1 MSAAALYVR
10 VSSRRQVEE
19 GLSLRD
25 QEERCRAFVASRGW
39 SLDERHVYVEAG
51 ISGAKANRRAL
62 DALMQAAELGEFE
75 AVATPRIDRLGRS
88 ARHNLDLF
96 HRFDSVGVI
105 LYSPDGRD
113 HTDKFIRTVES
124 AIAERERDLLSE
136 RVRAVTPAKRAR
148 GSYNG
153 GPRPYG
159 YRFVRDEGLVI
170 EEAEAEVVR
179 RLFREYN
186 AGVAL
191 RAIARGL
198 NEEGIKGPLGGAWS
212 QGRVADR
219 LDLDLYAGKV
229 GGGEQGRHEA
239 IIDTKTWE
247 RTVALR
253 TASAGRNGARKAG
266 RRSTSHLLGDGLLK
280 CSCGASMYPRKD
292 TRSGRDTYRCRG
304 RDERTH
310 RCDMPPLPRADVD
323 GAVRAYIA
331 GHVLSP
337 GMAEGEIEEEAKF
350 AAKEATKQA
359 ATAAREAAK
368 AGERLKRGRM
378 LYLDEELTRDQWRE
392 MEAEIQT
399 DLASAK
405 QRESEA
411 RRVAEAIRKP
421 SPELLDA
428 VEAIRSAAGDEAK
441 DAGTLGKQRA
451 AIERLFE
458 TFEVVAGP
466 IDVPPPPT
474 DPVIAQLVAIQEAEI
489 AHEREDSPTE
499 FVVKARGKP
508 ALRVFLVPI
517 PRPEV
522 AERFG
527 ATPLDSLSELSSQ
540 SVRNGF
546 PCR

>member
-198 NEEGIKGPLGGAWS
+198 NEEGIKGPLGGSWS

-239 IIDTKTWE
+239 IVGAKTWE
-247 RTVALR
+247 RTIALR
-253 TASAGRNGARKAG
+253 TASAGRNGTRKAG
-266 RRSTSHLLGDGLLK
+266 RRSNTHLLGDGLLK
-280 CSCGASMYPRKD
+280 CRCGASMYPRKD

-310 RCDMPPLPRADVD
+310 ICSMPPLPRADVD

-337 GMAEGEIEEEAKF
+337 GMASGEIAAEAKE

-359 ATAAREAAK
+359 ALAERDASSAER
-368 AGERLKRGRM
+368 RLKSGRM
-378 LYLDEELTRDQWRE
+378 LLLDEELTREEWRE
-392 MEAEIQT
+392 MEDEIKA
-399 DLASAK
+399 DLASARK
-405 QRESEA
+405 RAAEA
-411 RRVAEAIRKP
+411 RRVAEAIRNP
-421 SPELLDA
+421 SAELLDA
-428 VEAIRSAAGDEAK
+428 VESIRSAAADEAK
-441 DAGTLGKQRA
+441 DAGTLAKQRA

-466 IDVPPPPT
+466 LEQTAPVVPAA
-474 DPVIAQLVAIQEAEI
+474 VAQIVAQQEAAVEE
-489 AHEREDSPTE
+489 ALEDSPAE
-499 FVVKARGKP
+499 FVVKARGAGP
-508 ALRVFLVPI
+508 LRVFLVPI

-527 ATPLDSLSELSSQ
+527 ATPLDSLPELSSQ
-540 SVRNGF
+540 SVRIGF